1 MLRRPGAT
9 LGTLVQPDRL
19 QDYRD
24 VLSPMAFLPVAAAP
38 VLLIAAPQLAV
49 NALTS
54 YAPARNANFHYSSI
68 VAAGVFAAAV
78 EACAGGRRVGLQRF
92 LVGLLVAAAL
102 ATNVARAPSPL
113 GAPYHSG
120 IWAAP
125 QPSTRRCARRYGLSQ
140 PAPASAPPTT

>member
-1 MLRRPGAT
+1 
-9 LGTLVQPDRL
+9 
-19 QDYRD
+19 
-24 VLSPMAFLPVAAAP
+24 

-54 YAPARNANFHYSSI
+54 YAPARNAIFHYSSI

-78 EACAGGRRVGLQRF
+78 EACAWLGRRVGMQRF

-125 QPSTRRCARRYGLSQ
+125 QPKHAGMREALRLV
-140 PAPASAPPTT
+140 PASAGVSATDNLIPHLTYRVHAYIFPHPLAAPLLGCPGFIPTRPAHC